1 MTRRQE
7 APVLPAKYLISN
19 RTVEPH
25 PAVHW
30 MANPDPDP
38 ALKNVLKITYKEF
51 SAVEKDKK
59 IDQNYK
65 KNHGPEPNLLTI
77 TTNFL

>member
-59 IDQNYK
+59 DCSKVLK
-65 KNHGPEPNLLTI
+65 KTMKLVQMYCN
-77 TTNFL
+77 

>member
-1 MTRRQE
+1 MGPNLHLLPGAGGVPILHAGLEPVVTRRQE

-51 SAVEKDKK
+51 SAV
-59 IDQNYK
+59 I
-65 KNHGPEPNLLTI
+65 
-77 TTNFL
+77 